1 MNNSG
6 LRGEQTK
13 SKGVVMFARNSKLDY
28 MRIAQHNCK
37 LIKQHLQLPVAVITD
52 TKTRD
57 ESDTTMFDY
66 VIMDDTEYTN
76 TRTFYLKE
84 GNLRTPWLNG
94 SRSDAYDL
102 TPFDRTLLLD
112 ADYLIMS
119 DNFKKL
125 FEIDVDFCCHYDVLD
140 VTGQN
145 LYKTDERLS
154 VYTIPMVWATAV
166 VFNKCE
172 FADNVFAMMK
182 LVKEH
187 WEYYS
192 ALYQFDR
199 RVFRNDFALSIA
211 LHILG
216 GYGSEAYRIPWRL
229 ATLTS
234 RAEIIEY
241 TERGVKYVYE
251 KDERN
256 YVGRVKQDIHI
267 MDKQSLVEFI

>member
-1 MNNSG
+1 
-6 LRGEQTK
+6 
-13 SKGVVMFARNSKLDY
+13 
-28 MRIAQHNCK
+28 
-37 LIKQHLQLPVAVITD
+37 
-52 TKTRD
+52 
-57 ESDTTMFDY
+57 
-66 VIMDDTEYTN
+66 MDDTECSN
-76 TRTFYLKE
+76 MRTFFLKDS
-84 GNLRTPWLNG
+84 NLRTPWLNG

-119 DNFKKL
+119 DNYKKL
-125 FEIDVDFCCHYDVLD
+125 FDIDVDFCCHYDVLD

-172 FADNVFAMMK
+172 FAENVFDMMR

-187 WEYYS
+187 WDYYS

-211 LHILG
+211 LHVLG
-216 GYGSEAYRIPWRL
+216 GYGTEAYCIPWRL
-229 ATLTS
+229 PTLTS

-241 TERGVKYVYE
+241 TERGIKYVYD
-251 KDERN
+251 KNERN
-256 YVGRVKQDIHI
+256 YVGRINQDIHI
-267 MDKQSLVEFI
+267 MNKQALPEFL

>member
-1 MNNSG
+1 MNNSKK
-6 LRGEQTK
+6 LDGEAK

-37 LIKQHLQLPVAVITD
+37 LIKEHLQLPVAVITD

-57 ESDTTMFDY
+57 ESDTSVFDY
-66 VIMDDTEYTN
+66 VIMDDTECSN
-76 TRTFYLKE
+76 MRTFFLKDS
-84 GNLRTPWLNG
+84 NLRTPWLNG

-119 DNFKKL
+119 DNYKKL
-125 FEIDVDFCCHYDVLD
+125 FDIDVDFCCHYDVLD

-172 FADNVFAMMK
+172 FAENVFDMMR

-187 WEYYS
+187 WDYYS

-211 LHILG
+211 LHVLG
-216 GYGSEAYRIPWRL
+216 GYGTEAYRIPWRL
-229 ATLTS
+229 PTLTS

-241 TERGVKYVYE
+241 TERGIKYVYD
-251 KDERN
+251 KNERN
-256 YVGRVKQDIHI
+256 YVGRINQDIHI
-267 MDKQSLVEFI
+267 MNKQALPEFL

>member
-1 MNNSG
+1 MNNSKK
-6 LRGEQTK
+6 LDEEAK
-13 SKGVVMFARNSKLDY
+13 SNGVVMFARNSKLNY

-37 LIKQHLQLPVAVITD
+37 LIKKHLQLPVAVITD
-52 TKTRD
+52 TKTRN
-57 ESDTTMFDY
+57 ESDTEMFDY
-66 VIMDDTEYTN
+66 VIMDDTECSN
-76 TRTFYLKE
+76 IRTFFLKDS
-84 GNLRTPWLNG
+84 NLRTPWLNG

-119 DNFKKL
+119 DNYKKL
-125 FEIDVDFCCHYDVLD
+125 FDIDVDFCCHYDVLD

-172 FADNVFAMMK
+172 FADNIFAMMK

-187 WEYYS
+187 WDYYS

-211 LHILG
+211 LHVLG
-216 GYGSEAYRIPWRL
+216 GYGTEAYPIPWRL
-229 ATLTS
+229 PTLTS
-234 RAEIIEY
+234 RAEIVEY
-241 TERGVKYVYE
+241 TERGIKYVYE

-256 YVGRVKQDIHI
+256 YVGRINQDIHI
-267 MDKQSLVEFI
+267 MNKQALPEFL